1 MLEIKTSWIATVYG
15 ELRAIRRTLVP
26 LVPLAKLPEM
36 VFNGLGSVNEHI
48 RRLEN
53 EINNLSNRQMT
64 LGNKQ
69 SRMEAKLDER
79 IDGIVG
85 TAWMVS
91 MCIIHNM
98 Q

>member
-1 MLEIKTSWIATVYG
+1 MYG
-15 ELRAIRRTLVP
+15 ELRAIRKMLEP
-26 LVPLAKLPEM
+26 LVPLARLPAM

-53 EINNLSNRQMT
+53 EIKTLSNRQTT

-91 MCIIHNM
+91 MRIIHHM